1 VDNREQLRLKPFKI
15 VNHSST
21 AFSRLP
27 AAFFFRVIFQS
38 IYLSIS
44 FDFKIVGS
52 NISGISQIIP
62 QHEDALN
69 YLTEE
74 VNYTVFNDG
83 TAPLWDESVGDF
95 ISDAGHAHL
104 CCELV

>member
-1 VDNREQLRLKPFKI
+1 MDNSEQLRLTAFKI
-15 VNHSST
+15 VNPSESRV
-21 AFSRLP
+21 SRLP
-27 AAFFFRVIFQS
+27 AAFFFHVLFQS
-38 IYLSIS
+38 CLLIT

-83 TAPLWDESVGDF
+83 SAALWDENVGDF
-95 ISDAGHAHL
+95 ISDAGYAHL
-104 CCELV
+104 CCDLV

>member
-1 VDNREQLRLKPFKI
+1 MFFL
-15 VNHSST
+15 
-21 AFSRLP
+21 SRHL
-27 AAFFFRVIFQS
+27 A
-38 IYLSIS
+38 IS

-74 VNYTVFNDG
+74 VNYTVFKDG
-83 TAPLWDESVGDF
+83 SAALWDENVGDF
-95 ISDAGHAHL
+95 ISDAGWAHL
-104 CCELV
+104 ACEIA

>member
-1 VDNREQLRLKPFKI
+1 LKF
-15 VNHSST
+15 NNT
-21 AFSRLP
+21 LSRLT
-27 AAFFFRVIFQS
+27 AAFFWCVLFQS

-62 QHEDALN
+62 LHEDALN

-74 VNYTVFNDG
+74 VQYTVFKDG
-83 TAPLWDESVGDF
+83 TAPVWSEEVGDF
-95 ISDAGHAHL
+95 VSDAGHAHL
-104 CCELV
+104 CCDLV

>member
-1 VDNREQLRLKPFKI
+1 MDNREQLRLTAFKI

-21 AFSRLP
+21 AYSRLP
-27 AAFFFRVIFQS
+27 AAFFFNVVFQS
-38 IYLSIS
+38 CVLSVS
-44 FDFKIVGS
+44 FDFKICGS

-62 QHEDALN
+62 LHEDALN

-74 VNYTVFNDG
+74 VQYTVFKDG
-83 TAPLWDESVGDF
+83 SAALWDESVGDF
-95 ISDAGHAHL
+95 VSDAGHAHL

>member
-1 VDNREQLRLKPFKI
+1 MSQL
-15 VNHSST
+15 
-21 AFSRLP
+21 
-27 AAFFFRVIFQS
+27 
-38 IYLSIS
+38 LSIT

-74 VNYTVFNDG
+74 VQYTVFKDG
-83 TAPLWDESVGDF
+83 SAALWDESVGDF
-95 ISDAGHAHL
+95 VSDAGHAHL
-104 CCELV
+104 CCELVWVTAFSRLAAAFSLYVLSII

>member
-1 VDNREQLRLKPFKI
+1 MSL
-15 VNHSST
+15 H
-21 AFSRLP
+21 
-27 AAFFFRVIFQS
+27 
-38 IYLSIS
+38 LSIS

-74 VNYTVFNDG
+74 VNFTVFNDG
-83 TAPLWDESVGDF
+83 TAPVWDENVGDF
-95 ISDAGHAHL
+95 ISDAGYAHL
-104 CCELV
+104 CCDLV

>member
-1 VDNREQLRLKPFKI
+1 MDNREQLRLKPFKI

-21 AFSRLP
+21 ASSRLA
-27 AAFFFRVIFQS
+27 AAFFFNVLFQS
-38 IYLSIS
+38 CLLSIS

-52 NISGISQIIP
+52 NISGISQLIP

-83 TAPLWDESVGDF
+83 SAALWEENVGDF
-95 ISDAGHAHL
+95 VSDAGWAHL
-104 CCELV
+104 SCELA

>member
-1 VDNREQLRLKPFKI
+1 MDNREQLRLNPFKI

-21 AFSRLP
+21 ATSRLP
-27 AAFFFRVIFQS
+27 AAFFFRVLFQS
-38 IYLSIS
+38 CLLIT

-83 TAPLWDESVGDF
+83 TAPVWSENVGDF
-95 ISDAGHAHL
+95 ISDAGYAHL
-104 CCELV
+104 CCDLV

>member
-1 VDNREQLRLKPFKI
+1 MKPFKI

-21 AFSRLP
+21 ASSRLA
-27 AAFFFRVIFQS
+27 AAFFFIVLFQS
-38 IYLSIS
+38 NLLPIT

-74 VNYTVFNDG
+74 VNFTVFNDG
-83 TAPLWDESVGDF
+83 SAALWDEQVGDF
-95 ISDAGHAHL
+95 MSDAGHAHL
-104 CCELV
+104 CCDLV

>member
-1 VDNREQLRLKPFKI
+1 MDNREQLRLNPFKI

-21 AFSRLP
+21 ASSRLA
-27 AAFFFRVIFQS
+27 AAFFFFVLFQS
-38 IYLSIS
+38 CLLIT

-83 TAPLWDESVGDF
+83 SAALWDERVGDF
-95 ISDAGHAHL
+95 ISDAGYAHL
-104 CCELV
+104 CCDLV

>member
-1 VDNREQLRLKPFKI
+1 M
-15 VNHSST
+15 
-21 AFSRLP
+21 
-27 AAFFFRVIFQS
+27 
-38 IYLSIS
+38 SIS

-83 TAPLWDESVGDF
+83 SAALWDERVGDF
-95 ISDAGHAHL
+95 ISDASHAHM

>member
-1 VDNREQLRLKPFKI
+1 M
-15 VNHSST
+15 
-21 AFSRLP
+21 A
-27 AAFFFRVIFQS
+27 
-38 IYLSIS
+38 IS

-83 TAPLWDESVGDF
+83 TAPVWSENVGDF
-95 ISDAGHAHL
+95 MSDAGHAHM